1 MNVKVLL
8 LIFALASQAFA
19 GPIAA
24 GICYAG
30 KSIMNFCDF
39 IDFCLM
45 YRNDAIID
53 QSDFIGFSELNQ
65 NFSQLNLFYQH
76 CFQMQT
82 TVNFFD
88 FFQFHCSCF
97 DMRLFNIL

>member
-39 IDFCLM
+39 IDFCLI

-53 QSDFIGFSELNQ
+53 QSDFIGFSELN
-65 NFSQLNLFYQH
+65 
-76 CFQMQT
+76 
-82 TVNFFD
+82 
-88 FFQFHCSCF
+88 
-97 DMRLFNIL
+97 